1 MKDWQSQAHVKW
13 ECKYHVVIIPKYR
26 KKALYGKER
35 WYPFVGQVGGVIKDD
50 LAIQVQAAFGKL
62 LKYASSGVRSSSEEW
77 VRFEL

>member
-1 MKDWQSQAHVKW
+1 MRTPRSFLESW
-13 ECKYHVVIIPKYR
+13 
-26 KKALYGKER
+26 ER